1 MAIEN
6 DKPIKKKKKPFSIF
20 ISMGSYFKGAWTEL
34 KQVHWPDRKSA
45 WGMTMAVILFT
56 AFFVAL
62 IVVLDIVFK
71 QLFELILK

>member
-6 DKPIKKKKKPFSIF
+6 DKPIKNKKKFFSVFIF
-20 ISMGSYFKGAWTEL
+20 IGSYFKGAWSEL
-34 KQVHWPDRKSA
+34 RQVRWPDRKSA